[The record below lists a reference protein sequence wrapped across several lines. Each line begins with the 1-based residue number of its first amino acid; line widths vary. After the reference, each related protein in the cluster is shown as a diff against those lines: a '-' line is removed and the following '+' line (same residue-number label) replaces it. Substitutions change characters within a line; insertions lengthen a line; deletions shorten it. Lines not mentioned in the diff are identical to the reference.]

1 MSSKQQRWTVFFTVS
16 VIMMAG
22 YVFWDVVSPIS
33 TQLKAPLAE
42 GGLGWSSVEYGF
54 YAGSYSIF
62 NIFLLMLFFGGIIL
76 DKCGIR
82 ITGMLATGAMLG
94 GGLINLYALSSI
106 SPTITTHVWFT
117 LFGLIPETLKLQV
130 LVASLGFALFGVGCD
145 ITGITVSKI
154 ITKWFTGHEL
164 ASAMGIQVAMA
175 RLGTASALSFSPLIA
190 QQFGISASVL
200 AGCGV
205 LLFAFVLFF
214 CYTFAD
220 RKADESGIFHHEGAT
235 DESEQFH
242 FRDFIHVIS
251 NASFWLIALLCVCYY
266 SSIRP
271 FMKFATDLMIN
282 SFNVDESV
290 AGWLVSAI
298 PYGTIVL
305 TPLFGTLYDRKGHG
319 VWLMLG
325 GCIVLMLSHL
335 ALTYPIS
342 HSAVYALAVMM
353 LIGIAFSMVPAA
365 LWPSIPKLVPLKQLG
380 TAYSITYFIQN
391 VGLMTVPIFIGKV
404 IDNHTAANGTVDY
417 TQPMLIFAALA
428 LAGAAAALLLLL
440 LDKKHHW
447 GLEDKNIKR

>member
-1 MSSKQQRWTVFFTVS
+1 MSSKRQRWTVFFTVS

-33 TQLKAPLAE
+33 TLLKAPASQ

-54 YAGSYSIF
+54 YAGSYSLF

-82 ITGMLATGAMLG
+82 ITGMLATGAMLA
-94 GGLINLYALSSI
+94 GGLVNLYALSHI
-106 SPTITTHVWFT
+106 SPSVNIHFGFT
-117 LFGLIPETLKLQV
+117 LFGLMPTTLKLQV

-154 ITKWFTGHEL
+154 ITKWFAGHEL

-175 RLGTASALSFSPLIA
+175 RLGTASALSFSPLLA
-190 QQFGISASVL
+190 QHFGISASVL
-200 AGCGV
+200 AGCGM

-214 CYTFAD
+214 GYTFTD
-220 RKADESGIFHHEGAT
+220 RKAERAGIFRKEHAKSEN
-235 DESEQFH
+235 EQFR
-242 FRDFIHVIS
+242 FRDFIKVIS
-251 NASFWLIALLCVCYY
+251 NRSFWLIALLCVCYY

-271 FMKFATDLMIN
+271 FMKFASDLMIN
-282 SFNVDESV
+282 SFSVDAST

-305 TPLFGTLYDRKGHG
+305 TPLFGTLYDRRGHG
-319 VWLMLG
+319 VLLMLT
-325 GCIVLMLSHL
+325 GCIILMLSLL
-335 ALTYPIS
+335 ALAFPLL
-342 HSAVYALAVMM
+342 HSTLYALGVMFF
-353 LIGIAFSMVPAA
+353 IGIAFSMVPAA

-391 VGLMTVPIFIGKV
+391 VGLMTVPVFIGKV
-404 IDNHTAANGTVDY
+404 IDNHTAADGTIDY
-417 TQPMLIFAALA
+417 TQPMLVFVGLAFAATV
-428 LAGAAAALLLLL
+428 AAILILLFDRKL
-440 LDKKHHW
+440 HW
-447 GLEDKNIKR
+447 GLEEKNITN